1 MVAAAVQPPKPTPA
15 PPAPTAPVAAPAPE
29 AAPPTADGEQPAR
42 RNFSVVLARVET
54 EGEAR
59 AKLGPLKQK
68 FAAALGGRRL
78 NYHRVKEG
86 GAYVWRVRSPGLT
99 EDDATEICEKI
110 ESAGGDCTASP
121 Q

>member
-1 MVAAAVQPPKPTPA
+1 MVQISRAA
-15 PPAPTAPVAAPAPE
+15 APTAPIAAPAPE
-29 AAPPTADGEQPAR
+29 AAPPVADGEQQAR

-68 FAAALGGRRL
+68 FGALLGGRRL

-110 ESAGGDCTASP
+110 ESAGGDCTASS